1 MLNGSPAATVSAD
14 LMAILVSAD
23 GDHLPVRAALCYHL
37 SDPYAIHV
45 TFTNPYGSQIPWV
58 FGRELLVD
66 GMLGSAGVG
75 DVQVWC
81 TSPDDQHDV
90 YISLISLDGEALLQF
105 SGAALASFLGK
116 TYAECLPGDEPLHL
130 DVDVA
135 ITRLLAS

>member
-1 MLNGSPAATVSAD
+1 MFNGPPAATVTVD

-23 GDHLPVRAALCYHL
+23 GDHLPVRAALSYHL

-45 TFTNPYGSQIPWV
+45 AFTSPYGPQIPWV

-66 GMLGSAGVG
+66 GMLGSGGVG

-81 TSPDDQHDV
+81 TSPDDQLDV
-90 YISLISLDGEALLQF
+90 YISLISVHSEALLQF
-105 SGAALASFLGK
+105 SGAALAAFLGM